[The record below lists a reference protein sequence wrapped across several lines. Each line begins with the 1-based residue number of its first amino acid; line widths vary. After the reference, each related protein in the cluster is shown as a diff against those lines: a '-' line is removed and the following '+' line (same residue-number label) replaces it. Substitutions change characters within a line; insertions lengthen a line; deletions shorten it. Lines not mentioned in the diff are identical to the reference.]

1 MFAIVF
7 NDSPLAD
14 SPRMKPATSRQPI
27 DVTVGRQATG
37 RCGGAGPRPQD
48 ARAFGPIPVSRSIC
62 PRTNIA
68 MVGPGSEG
76 ADDDD
81 DCDALV
87 KIGDPFVD
95 RCADAC
101 DRFVDPG
108 VDNAPSSCD
117 ETDDAIRAASVACPW
132 AASSN
137 SIATRASLRDA

>member
-7 NDSPLAD
+7 NNSPLAD

-87 KIGDPFVD
+87 KI
-95 RCADAC
+95 A
-101 DRFVDPG
+101 
-108 VDNAPSSCD
+108 AP
-117 ETDDAIRAASVACPW
+117 TPVKGRHGPQTHPAR
-132 AASSN
+132 
-137 SIATRASLRDA
+137 RDVPTGSGSMSTESAPRG